1 MKFLSKFFAL
11 HVKPIFARPRIDTMT
26 NKKLSKLTQSVHAG
40 SPGDSQYKGTV
51 TPIYPSSAYD
61 YEDVPSTLYPRYFN
75 TPNQK
80 AVVEKLASLENAED
94 GIIFSSGMA
103 AILTSIF
110 AVMKKGDHA
119 VFQSDLY
126 GGTFHAVINELPR
139 YGMDYTMVDGTDPDN
154 FKKAIRPE
162 TRIIYIETPS
172 NPTLKIIDI
181 KAVAIIA
188 KAHGILTI
196 IDNTFASPVNQNPID
211 FGIDIVT
218 HSGTKYIGGHSDI
231 CCGAALASKE
241 LVRKIWE
248 SAIHFGGSLDAHTCW
263 LVERSLKTIVL
274 RVRQQNHNAM
284 ALADFLKTDSRI
296 GKVYYPGL
304 TDHPDHHIAKAQ
316 MPGGFGGMLS
326 CEVKGDAHAF
336 MSKLKLIRRAISL
349 GGVES
354 TVTSPTRTSHSKMN
368 AEERAAIG
376 VTDNLVRF
384 SVGIE
389 ETEDLIGDIQQALV

>member
-1 MKFLSKFFAL
+1 MK
-11 HVKPIFARPRIDTMT
+11 
-26 NKKLSKLTQSVHAG
+26 NKSLSKLTQSVHVG
-40 SPGDSQYKGTV
+40 SPGDSQFSGTV
-51 TPIYPSSAYD
+51 TPIFPSSAYD
-61 YEDVPSTLYPRYFN
+61 YEGVPVSLYPRYFN
-75 TPNQK
+75 TPNNK
-80 AVVEKLASLENAED
+80 AVVEKLAALENGED
-94 GIIFSSGMA
+94 GLIMSSGMA

-110 AVMKKGDHA
+110 AMMKMGDHA
-119 VFQSDLY
+119 IFQNDLY
-126 GGTFHAVINELPR
+126 GGTFHAAVNEMPR
-139 YGMDYTMVDGTDPDN
+139 YGMEYTMIDGSDPKN
-154 FKKAIRPE
+154 FEKAIQSN

-172 NPTLKIIDI
+172 NPTLKITDI
-181 KAVAIIA
+181 KAVAEIA
-188 KAHGILTI
+188 KKHGLITI

-211 FGIDIVT
+211 LGIDIVT

-231 CCGAALASKE
+231 CCGVVVSTKALTQ
-241 LVRKIWE
+241 KIWE

-274 RVRQQNHNAM
+274 RVREQNKNAQ
-284 ALADFLKTDSRI
+284 AIAEYLQSDSRI

-304 TDHPDHHIAKAQ
+304 PSHPHHAIAKAQ

-326 CEVKGDAHAF
+326 FEVKGDAHAF
-336 MSKLKLIRRAISL
+336 MGKLRLIKRAISL

-354 TVTSPTRTSHSKMN
+354 TVTSPVRTSHAKMN

-389 ETEDLIGDIQQALV
+389 DATDLINDLKQALY